1 MNTFTAS
8 NGYKVTPNGDGANV
22 YRGIM
27 STPIYPD
34 EMQALREFF
43 QAEGD
48 ERAGRWRYPDEPQY
62 VVYYDQMR
70 DRVTVFNENLMDEDG
85 GCGISRGNTLD
96 YPSVQH
102 IAQAYFAA
110 HPEPKPDWESRRV
123 GEAWVLTIG
132 GRERVFTVDQ
142 FLNFRTTNGVKLS
155 FYSDADIT
163 AGYRIYPPQE

>member
-43 QAEGD
+43 QAEAD

-110 HPEPKPDWESRRV
+110 HPEPEEYVIVWSGGLALTKPQTLPEARAELKRAWDT
-123 GEAWVLTIG
+123 GEI
-132 GRERVFTVDQ
+132 
-142 FLNFRTTNGVKLS
+142 FRLVPL
-155 FYSDADIT
+155 DV
-163 AGYRIYPPQE
+163 AGEEQ